1 MRVYQMPSIELII
14 YSFIFLLSHE
24 IPHVSPQMYYYSS
37 GEEEIDS
44 TGAGELLK
52 VNFLTAS
59 AVIITAPNRHSFTGM
74 NSGVVGNSFHS

>member
-1 MRVYQMPSIELII
+1 
-14 YSFIFLLSHE
+14 
-24 IPHVSPQMYYYSS
+24 MYYYLS

-52 VNFLTAS
+52 VNFRTAS
-59 AVIITAPNRHSFTGM
+59 AVIITTPNGHSFTSM